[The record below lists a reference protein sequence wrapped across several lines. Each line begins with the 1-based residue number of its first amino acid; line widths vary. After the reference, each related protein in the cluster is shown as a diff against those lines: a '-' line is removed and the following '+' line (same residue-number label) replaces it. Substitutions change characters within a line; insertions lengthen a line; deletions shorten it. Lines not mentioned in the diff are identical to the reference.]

1 MYDIKKFSVPKHY
14 IRPFYS
20 PAIVAILFAF
30 VKKSY
35 PFAMPSLNYPLLLLL
50 FEIQSLSLN
59 ACFWIKKAFYIT
71 FKITYFAQWQTHN
84 ISLSCESYI
93 LSIAALFYLYF
104 QSIFLMRFACQRI
117 ITKIC

>member
-59 ACFWIKKAFYIT
+59 ACFWIKKRFILLL
-71 FKITYFAQWQTHN
+71 KLHILHN
-84 ISLSCESYI
+84 GKRIIFLYRVNLTSFRLQ
-93 LSIAALFYLYF
+93 LYF
-104 QSIFLMRFACQRI
+104 IYISNQYS
-117 ITKIC
+117 